1 MIPAFMRTSAPA
13 RQRFL
18 GLPWIAI
25 VLMSLGCATAQ
36 TRTAT
41 SDYPE
46 HWWQPIAHAQKASW
60 EIGPD
65 EAGPGEVILSK
76 RNELGL
82 LSNFAATPFVLDG
95 VRYAS
100 VEGFWQ
106 MMKYPEGDDDPR
118 QNAGPFTFTR
128 EAVAQMVAFDA
139 KSAGKEA
146 GTLLKK
152 AGIGWISYR
161 GKRLDY
167 KGADSDAHYALIR
180 RAMAAKLAQNPRVHW
195 LLLSTVDL
203 KLRPDHHQSPH
214 RTRAYEYHRIWMDL
228 RAIERAK
235 DVAFIEKA
243 LSHWS
248 PTTRARLHRAILR
261 AGAAETPVALFD
273 GDGTLWHADIPREFL
288 TESIRARRLLH
299 FPYDAA
305 KTPEEAAARLYDTC
319 KHDVSICI
327 AQAAYLYTGLTLA
340 KLEQDMDGFFQGFEA
355 KTFPAQRQLIALLRK
370 RRFQIFVVSGGPRW
384 LAQAAAKRF
393 YDIPPERVIGVQT
406 HIVNG
411 VLSAEVIPPLPFR
424 KGKAA
429 AVATWVQ
436 RPVHIAVGNSGSD
449 VPMLALARHAAVA
462 VQSFGSDHPGFHYRS
477 EQKLAAEATKRGW
490 LVETLKPT
498 GAKKTGP

>member
-1 MIPAFMRTSAPA
+1 MV
-13 RQRFL
+13 
-18 GLPWIAI
+18 GLVMLAGFTF
-25 VLMSLGCATAQ
+25 GCATAQ
-36 TRTAT
+36 IRTTPA
-41 SDYPE
+41 DYPE
-46 HWWQPIAHAQKASW
+46 HWWMPIQHAPKASW

-65 EAGPGEVILSK
+65 EADKGEVILSK

-118 QNAGPFTFTR
+118 QSAGPFTFTR
-128 EAVAQMVAFDA
+128 QAVAQMVAFDA
-139 KSAGKEA
+139 KGAGKEA
-146 GTLLKK
+146 STLLKR
-152 AGIGWISYR
+152 ASISWISYG
-161 GKRLDY
+161 GKRLEY
-167 KGADSDAHYALIR
+167 KGADADAHYTLIR
-180 RAMAAKLAQNPRVHW
+180 RAMSAKLKQNPRVLR
-195 LLLSTVDL
+195 LLLSTGDL
-203 KLRPDHHQSPH
+203 TLRPDHHPSPH

-228 RAIERAK
+228 RAIEQAK
-235 DVAFIEKA
+235 DATLMA
-243 LSHWS
+243 QSLSHWS
-248 PTTRARLHRAILR
+248 PATRARLHQAILR

-288 TESIRARRLLH
+288 TESIRTRRLLH

-305 KTPEEAAARLYDTC
+305 KTPEEAAARLYATC

-327 AQAAYLYTGLTLA
+327 AQAAYLYTGLR
-340 KLEQDMDGFFQGFEA
+340 LEQLENDMNTFFQGFER
-355 KTFPAQRQLIALLRK
+355 KTFPAQRQLIDLLRK
-370 RRFQIFVVSGGPRW
+370 RGFQIFVISGGPRW
-384 LAQAAAKRF
+384 LAQGAAKRF

-429 AVATWVQ
+429 SVATWIQ

-449 VPMLALARHAAVA
+449 APMLALARHAAVA
-462 VQSFGSDHPGFHYRS
+462 VQSFASDHPGFHYRS

-490 LVETLKPT
+490 LVETLTPA
-498 GAKKTGP
+498 GRQGESAP